1 MKFIVELSGP
11 ETIESIEKGT
21 LLRLIESVEQTE
33 LSMRSTGDDVAE
45 PEPERASVREEPEP
59 ERASVREEPEPEPE
73 PAPVPTKTVSYTLDD
88 LQKAAI
94 GLMDNGHRND
104 LIDLLGKFEIPSLV
118 NLPESRYGEFA
129 LALREIGAEI

>member
-1 MKFIVELSGP
+1 MKFIVELSGS

-21 LLRLIESVEQTE
+21 LLSLIKSVEQTE
-33 LSMRSTGDDVAE
+33 LSVQSTGDDAAE
-45 PEPERASVREEPEP
+45 PEPERVSVREEPEP
-59 ERASVREEPEPEPE
+59 ERASVREEPVPTT
-73 PAPVPTKTVSYTLDD
+73 PVPTKTVSYTLDD

-104 LIDLLGKFEIPSLV
+104 LIDLLGKFEIPSLA

-129 LALREIGAEI
+129 LALRGIGAEI